1 MPCIDKS
8 IKQLLQKCPILK
20 FYIEMT
26 VLIPTKLKDLSS
38 KKNHLICGTFLQH
51 PVRKPTNLHLI
62 CRMPSSDT
70 CLPYNF

>member
-20 FYIEMT
+20 CYIQMT
-26 VLIPTKLKDLSS
+26 VLILTNLKDLSIKTS
-38 KKNHLICGTFLQH
+38 HLIRGTFLQH

-62 CRMPSSDT
+62 CRMPSEDT
-70 CLPYNF
+70 CLPYHF